1 VADYAGVTYDRIAE
15 GDGIFWPCPAED
27 HPGTPRLFLDRFATP
42 DGRARFHPVEYRPA
56 AEETDQ
62 DYPFYLTTGRV
73 LAHYQSGTQ
82 TRRVPALNTMEPEPF
97 AEIHP
102 DVARSA
108 GIAQGELVR
117 LVTRRGTAE
126 FRARLDPTMRL
137 DTVFVPFHWGGRACA
152 NLLTNP
158 ALDPTSKIPEFKICA
173 VRLERLRG
181 SSSP

>member
-1 VADYAGVTYDRIAE
+1 
-15 GDGIFWPCPAED
+15 
-27 HPGTPRLFLDRFATP
+27 
-42 DGRARFHPVEYRPA
+42 
-56 AEETDQ
+56 
-62 DYPFYLTTGRV
+62 
-73 LAHYQSGTQ
+73 
-82 TRRVPALNTMEPEPF
+82 VPALNTMEPEPF